1 MARWRERAKDLAVRR
16 RRLEEQMIEAEAL
29 SLKLASRRA
38 SLASLLGELGLDPNA
53 DLPVE
58 MLYRDA
64 CAAIERLQS
73 IWTGHRE
80 REVSRLKAA
89 ADRDRAQAVAAERQ
103 LTLNRLRAAW
113 PGAAATIGLAP
124 EASPAEAEAAL
135 AVWRDVPVNKGA
147 FERESRSVE
156 GIERDLLQFTGDITA
171 IATRVGLFFAEGSP
185 HQILD
190 GLTRKLAA
198 ARAARHERDAL
209 SKAAADRKRQRLD
222 YQQRRERL
230 GAIVKEAR
238 RVLRLPDDADL
249 APALWRL
256 EQRSTLE
263 TQLAG
268 EMRDLDE
275 SSDGQNED
283 GLRMEQ
289 DGVDWDA
296 LTAEIERFEI
306 MDRQL
311 IADMNEAATRLH
323 DANRA
328 YTALAE
334 GRDAEGAAREKAE
347 AGAALMAVAE
357 RWLVTAAAAR
367 LATHAI
373 ERHRASV
380 QEPLLKR
387 ASELFRISTNAAFE
401 RLGVSYDDNDR
412 PVLTG
417 IRADSNAV
425 PVPGMSEGAR
435 DQLFLSL
442 RLALLELRTAEPLP
456 FIGDDLLSSFD
467 EDRVAATVDLLGDF
481 GRSRQTILFT
491 HHRHVADIAGKRL
504 GTEAD
509 IIFL

>member
-1 MARWRERAKDLAVRR
+1 
-16 RRLEEQMIEAEAL
+16 
-29 SLKLASRRA
+29 
-38 SLASLLGELGLDPNA
+38 
-53 DLPVE
+53 
-58 MLYRDA
+58 
-64 CAAIERLQS
+64 
-73 IWTGHRE
+73 
-80 REVSRLKAA
+80 
-89 ADRDRAQAVAAERQ
+89 
-103 LTLNRLRAAW
+103 
-113 PGAAATIGLAP
+113 
-124 EASPAEAEAAL
+124 
-135 AVWRDVPVNKGA
+135 
-147 FERESRSVE
+147 
-156 GIERDLLQFTGDITA
+156 
-171 IATRVGLFFAEGSP
+171 
-185 HQILD
+185 
-190 GLTRKLAA
+190 
-198 ARAARHERDAL
+198 
-209 SKAAADRKRQRLD
+209 
-222 YQQRRERL
+222 
-230 GAIVKEAR
+230 
-238 RVLRLPDDADL
+238 
-249 APALWRL
+249 
-256 EQRSTLE
+256 
-263 TQLAG
+263 
-268 EMRDLDE
+268 MRDLAE

-504 GTEAD
+504 GTAAD